1 MLRYFSGELLICGLL
16 LGSSIGT
23 VSADEPA
30 EAPPIPKFDFAAAA
44 AKYTLLGR
52 GSDKAF
58 QAYEVD
64 LLKWTNPIRGTAAG
78 SVFLWTRGG
87 IPQAACCMYAYR
99 NGELGYVV
107 DHELISLTPEPIEA
121 RYEGEPVW
129 QTEKPGVTWNAIP
142 NTPVPASKRP
152 ARLIQMRNIAS
163 SLTGYLGTP
172 TARKQELRL
181 LTQPIY
187 RYPDSADSDGGV
199 FAFVQTTDPEIL
211 LLLRANLKD
220 SEPKWE
226 FAAARM
232 TIVHCVITA
241 GDKVLWSVPWFR
253 KTKDETYITRARVP
267 WTAVR
272 E

>member
-1 MLRYFSGELLICGLL
+1 MLRILAGELLLCGLL
-16 LGSSIGT
+16 LRLTAG
-23 VSADEPA
+23 VANADEPA
-30 EAPPIPKFDFAAAA
+30 NPPPVPKFDFANAA

-58 QAYEVD
+58 QPYEVD

-78 SVFLWTRGG
+78 SVFLWTRDG

-99 NGELGYVV
+99 NGEMGYVV
-107 DHELISLTPEPIEA
+107 DHELVSLTSEPIEA
-121 RYEGEPVW
+121 RYDGEIAW
-129 QTEKPGVTWNAIP
+129 QTEKPGVDWK
-142 NTPVPASKRP
+142 PVPDAPTPAPKRP

-163 SLTGYLGTP
+163 SMTGYLGTP

-181 LTQPIY
+181 LPQPIY
-187 RYPDSADSDGGV
+187 RYPDAADSDGGV

-220 SEPKWE
+220 GEPRWE

-241 GDKVLWSVPWFR
+241 ADKVLWSIPWFQ
-253 KTKDETYITRARVP
+253 KAKDETYITRARVP
-267 WTAVR
+267 WTAGR